1 LRKEKSF
8 MSAPSAFDEKEDGFP
23 LLARRCVHGTSFR
36 QLGLRPLLSAPSM
49 RGRRQQHVSS
59 QEARSQTGHHDT
71 VGRSQRTRGRARQA
85 NDGTTDGA
93 GARPDRY
100 VLLHSYWLLDNP
112 DRAVAAWRRLGAKC
126 VSIQRRGPAKFGY
139 VDEAGSDVTWET
151 IHQGPGVRIWF
162 AEGKV
167 KPSPVLPVVP
177 VKAMVILRSAE
188 GKARDGVVM
197 VQHHAEVVIH
207 TDSKAAAGVTKLM
220 GQSASKLAEQ
230 GLSQLQL
237 FFSALSF
244 YADRHPEH
252 VEKLFSPEK

>member
-1 LRKEKSF
+1 MGRVFVGWVCVLCCLSPVC
-8 MSAPSAFDEKEDGFP
+8 ADAANNTFP
-23 LLARRCVHGTSFR
+23 LKKLDPKQAVTIPWDDLDERAAALAKQMMERPTVQARGPIDTFSCTPR
-36 QLGLRPLLSAPSM
+36 Q
-49 RGRRQQHVSS
+49 
-59 QEARSQTGHHDT
+59 
-71 VGRSQRTRGRARQA
+71 
-85 NDGTTDGA
+85 
-93 GARPDRY
+93 Y
-100 VLLHSYWLLDNP
+100 YWLLDNP
-112 DRAVAAWRRLGAKC
+112 DRAVTAWRRLGAKC

-151 IHQGPGVRIWF
+151 IHQSPGVRIWF

-167 KPSPVLPVVP
+167 KPSPVLPLVP

-188 GKARDGVVM
+188 GKSADGVVM

-220 GQSASKLAEQ
+220 GKSASKLAEQ

-237 FFSALSF
+237 FFSALSY

-252 VEKLFSPEK
+252 VEKLFGPEK